1 MTGQINFFKK
11 YEKKVKKCENNTLFT
26 FNQIFIRKI
35 MQISNNSKQNM
46 GKTDKHPVTEM
57 EQLAAAITEGTKTTL
72 QGLLNEAVCDYLR
85 EEILSEED
93 DEQDEVEG
101 AEETESS
108 DVPEFGESSDD
119 ADAVEA
125 DDEEAPEEADDA
137 EEVVDTDNAEDEGD
151 EWADFDDYKV
161 GDDEGS
167 EEYDFTSETD
177 TDTLV
182 KVFKLMKN
190 DDQVSVVKTGDKVS
204 IKDNEA
210 DTEYVIELGGDS
222 EDEDNFDFEGEMTME
237 SLGYTTN
244 YQKKD
249 AIAGLTMGDSPKN
262 TKDWDEGA
270 PKGTE
275 RPYGKPGKNDPF
287 GKKTEKVFEIT
298 LNDDVLEDE
307 VQVDEQKNIGGF
319 VQQNSV
325 TGSYLSNSNGRRA
338 RNGHKEGRQV
348 TGTADS
354 RYSSQ
359 TNESLQKKINAALQE
374 NKQLKETVAKVSKIM
389 KEAVQVNVNLGHIVR
404 LMVENTTTK
413 AEKEDIV
420 KRYASVKSNDEA
432 KALYESISSELNKT
446 HSTIIKEQAT
456 TVEPSKQINE
466 SKIYDEPNSVRDM
479 MKRMGML

>member
-1 MTGQINFFKK
+1 
-11 YEKKVKKCENNTLFT
+11 
-26 FNQIFIRKI
+26 
-35 MQISNNSKQNM
+35 M

-85 EEILSEED
+85 EEILSDD
-93 DEQDEVEG
+93 DEQDDTED
-101 AEETESS
+101 TESS
-108 DVPEFGESSDD
+108 DVPEFGETSDD
-119 ADAVEA
+119 ADNAE
-125 DDEEAPEEADDA
+125 DAPEEADDA
-137 EEVVDTDNAEDEGD
+137 EEADEDDASADDAEDEGD

-210 DTEYVIELGGDS
+210 DTEYVIELGDDS
-222 EDEDNFDFEGEMTME
+222 EDEDNFDLEGEMTME
-237 SLGYTTN
+237 SLGYTDN
-244 YQKKD
+244 YQDKD
-249 AIAGLTMGDSPKN
+249 PIEGLSMDGGAPKN
-262 TKDWDEGA
+262 TKDWH
-270 PKGTE
+270 KGVPTGTKK
-275 RPYGKPGKNDPF
+275 PWAGKGSSEPF
-287 GKKTEKVFEIT
+287 GKKAEKVFEIT
-298 LNDDVLEDE
+298 LNDEVELDE
-307 VQVDEQKNIGGF
+307 THTRGAVKDRSTTIANAREEQP
-319 VQQNSV
+319 
-325 TGSYLSNSNGRRA
+325 A
-338 RNGHKEGRQV
+338 RNKRTAAGGQV
-348 TGTADS
+348 STTS
-354 RYSSQ
+354 ENPM
-359 TNESLQKKINAALQE
+359 NESLQKKIDAALLE

-446 HSTIIKEQAT
+446 HSTVITEQAT
-456 TVEPSKQINE
+456 TVESSKQINE

>member
-1 MTGQINFFKK
+1 
-11 YEKKVKKCENNTLFT
+11 
-26 FNQIFIRKI
+26 
-35 MQISNNSKQNM
+35 M

-57 EQLAAAITEGTKTTL
+57 EQLAAAITEGTKATL

-101 AEETESS
+101 TEETESS

-177 TDTLV
+177 TDTLI

-222 EDEDNFDFEGEMTME
+222 ENEDNFDFEGEMTME
-237 SLGYTTN
+237 SLGYTDN
-244 YQKKD
+244 YQDKD
-249 AIAGLTMGDSPKN
+249 PIEGLSMDGGAPKN
-262 TKDWDEGA
+262 TKDWH
-270 PKGTE
+270 KGVPTGTKK
-275 RPYGKPGKNDPF
+275 PWAGKGSSEPF
-287 GKKTEKVFEIT
+287 GKKAEKVFEIT
-298 LNDDVLEDE
+298 LNDEVAEDE
-307 VQVDEQKNIGGF
+307 MPVDEATNVGGF
-319 VQQNSV
+319 VQQNSTSKSHV
-325 TGSYLSNSNGRRA
+325 PTSSGRRA
-338 RNGHKEGRQV
+338 RNMSQGGDKK
-348 TGTADS
+348 TGTSDP
-354 RYSSQ
+354 RYSGQ
-359 TNESLQKKINAALQE
+359 VNESLQKKINAALQE

>member
-1 MTGQINFFKK
+1 
-11 YEKKVKKCENNTLFT
+11 
-26 FNQIFIRKI
+26 
-35 MQISNNSKQNM
+35 M

-93 DEQDEVEG
+93 DEQDDVEG

-119 ADAVEA
+119 VDADEA
-125 DDEEAPEEADDA
+125 DDEEALEDADKA
-137 EEVVDTDNAEDEGD
+137 EEVVDTDDAEDEGD

-167 EEYDFTSETD
+167 EEYDFTNETD

-237 SLGYTTN
+237 SLGYTDN
-244 YQKKD
+244 YQDKD
-249 AIAGLTMGDSPKN
+249 PIEGLSMDGGAPKN
-262 TKDWDEGA
+262 TKDWH
-270 PKGTE
+270 KGVPTGTKK
-275 RPYGKPGKNDPF
+275 PWAGKGSSEPF
-287 GKKTEKVFEIT
+287 GKKAEKVFEIT
-298 LNDDVLEDE
+298 LNDEVEDE
-307 VQVDEQKNIGGF
+307 MPVDEATNVGGF
-319 VQQNSV
+319 VQQNTTTKSHV
-325 TGSYLSNSNGRRA
+325 PTSSGRKA
-338 RNGHKEGRQV
+338 RNMSQGGVKK
-348 TGTADS
+348 TGTSDP
-354 RYSSQ
+354 RYSGNVS
-359 TNESLQKKINAALQE
+359 ESLQKKIDAALQE

-432 KALYESISSELNKT
+432 KALYESISSELNKAHT
-446 HSTIIKEQAT
+446 TIIKEQAIAA
-456 TVEPSKQINE
+456 EGSKKINE
-466 SKIYDEPNSVRDM
+466 SKIYEEPNEVRNM